1 MGISAILYLHS
12 WPTWRW
18 ILALISVALQQSNYW
33 YYLDRTLITC
43 YLYSAIRADNSV
55 WHCQSEM
62 YTWLIALWPLEV
74 IQTIPWLIYDLIQIL
89 SLTHQIEDHLIHRG
103 LKLDGAIGIG
113 QGEICNFLKSERFSK
128 SFLSTA
134 GQTLDFITDP

>member
-1 MGISAILYLHS
+1 M
-12 WPTWRW
+12 T
-18 ILALISVALQQSNYW
+18 
-33 YYLDRTLITC
+33 YYSMT
-43 YLYSAIRADNSV
+43 
-55 WHCQSEM
+55 
-62 YTWLIALWPLEV
+62 LEV